1 MEPLKST
8 IDRNKGPKR
17 NADQLEGHGNSTSQA
32 DESPLE
38 EIVRTTTAGPP
49 HEPKTASKKR
59 KINVAEEND
68 EQSASTTDAAEAQ
81 KALKKKNK
89 NAAASAKSVHEL
101 RRNEQLVDISPQ
113 QQNTLRVGDIRGL
126 SPVVVQNLKEQFGI
140 DRFFP
145 IQAQVIPVLLRSIAC
160 RGYENLFSLSL
171 SLRFFPKP
179 QLEALHL
186 PSSPFHHPNAFFG
199 LNAPLP
205 PFPKRTNI

>member
-17 NADQLEGHGNSTSQA
+17 NVDQLEDQDNSTNQA
-32 DESPLE
+32 DEAPE
-38 EIVRTTTAGPP
+38 EIVQTSTDP
-49 HEPKTASKKR
+49 HEPKKAPKKR
-59 KINVAEEND
+59 KINAATEEND
-68 EQSASTTDAAEAQ
+68 EQSASTTDAAEVR
-81 KALKKKNK
+81 KALKK
-89 NAAASAKSVHEL
+89 NAAASAKVVHEL

-160 RGYENLFSLSL
+160 RGYENLCSLSL
-171 SLRFFPKP
+171 SSSFQSHNLKHCISPLLHFTIQTLLDSKP
-179 QLEALHL
+179 P
-186 PSSPFHHPNAFFG
+186 PS
-199 LNAPLP
+199 
-205 PFPKRTNI
+205 PKRTNI